1 MCVGGTGSGC
11 VYWLLCVDL
20 SGDVWVCRKNLL
32 PEKFDLDR
40 DFSKTKEIQ
49 PGSYDGGRGTTND
62 ITDPKE
68 RKRARVK

>member
-1 MCVGGTGSGC
+1 MGLEET
-11 VYWLLCVDL
+11 WATFLCVC
-20 SGDVWVCRKNLL
+20 VCVCRKNLL